1 MKHKTLIVAE
11 GLPFILPLAILTITF
26 HLVSFRITSLIF
38 LALTLFVTFFF
49 RNPERAAPADPDIVV
64 SPADG
69 LVLKVDDSEGISI
82 PGRLKRVSI
91 FLSVFDVHVNWAPLP
106 GVIKQILYS
115 EGKFF
120 FAHLDKASIHNER
133 NMIIMNDEKGRQIAF
148 IQIAGIIARRIV
160 CWVKEGMRVVRGD
173 RIGLIR
179 FGSRVEVYLPQD
191 SEILIKAGDRVKGG
205 ETPIGRLK

>member
-11 GLPFILPLAILTITF
+11 GLPFILPLLILTITF
-26 HLVSFRITSLIF
+26 HLVNLRITSLIF

-49 RNPERAAPADPDIVV
+49 RNPQRTAPSDPDIVV

-69 LVLKVDDSEGISI
+69 LVLKVDDSQLASI
-82 PGRLKRVSI
+82 PGNLKRVSV
-91 FLSVFDVHVNWAPLP
+91 FLSIFDVHVNWTPLP
-106 GVIKQILYS
+106 GVIKQILYTK
-115 EGKFF
+115 GKFF

-133 NMIIMNDEKGRQIAF
+133 NMVIMDDEKGRQIAF

-160 CWVKEGMRVVRGD
+160 CWIKVGMRVVRGD

-191 SEILIKAGDRVKGG
+191 CEILVKAGDRVKGG